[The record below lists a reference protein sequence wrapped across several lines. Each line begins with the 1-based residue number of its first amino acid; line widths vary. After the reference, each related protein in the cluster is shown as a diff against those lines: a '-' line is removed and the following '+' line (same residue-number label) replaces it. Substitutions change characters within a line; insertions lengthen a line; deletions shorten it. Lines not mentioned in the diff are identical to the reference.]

1 MPKYNV
7 VLSITSG
14 PAKGAVIPHAFFAE
28 DGKKAFVQWYAP
40 IKGALNMEV
49 MAEGISDEESNALS
63 KSHPWP
69 TPRPLE
75 ERIVEARK
83 LNTADCLIP
92 QDVYVSVSGQ
102 QYEQEGL
109 SHIGIVPIE
118 LRGLYLLGVQMSKDV
133 SDEEHRRNI
142 LESGKVEYDNERME
156 YSNYLDVR
164 KDPLFAGMD
173 IVFDQFVNELEKA
186 FPAIAANENRRRMF
200 YLDEHWNVFTSPDIQ
215 YRDEAHRAEVEAG
228 ADRLRQLLGEP
239 E

>member
-7 VLSITSG
+7 VLRITSG

-40 IKGALNMEV
+40 IKEALNMEV
-49 MAEGISDEESNALS
+49 IAAGISDEESNALS

-69 TPRPLE
+69 TPCPLE
-75 ERIVEARK
+75 ERIAEARK
-83 LNTADCLIP
+83 LNTADSLIP
-92 QDVYVSVSGQ
+92 QDVYVKVHGQ
-102 QYEQEGL
+102 QLDQKGL
-109 SHIGIVPIE
+109 QKIGVVPTE

-133 SDEEHRRNI
+133 HDEERRRNI

-156 YSNYLDVR
+156 FSNYLDVR
-164 KDPLFAGMD
+164 KDRLFVGTD
-173 IVFDQFVNELEKA
+173 IVFKQFVSELEKA
-186 FPAIAANENRRRMF
+186 FPAITANENRGRMF
-200 YLDEHWNVFTSPDIQ
+200 YLDEHWNVYTAPDIQ

-228 ADRLRQLLGEP
+228 AARLRQLLGEP